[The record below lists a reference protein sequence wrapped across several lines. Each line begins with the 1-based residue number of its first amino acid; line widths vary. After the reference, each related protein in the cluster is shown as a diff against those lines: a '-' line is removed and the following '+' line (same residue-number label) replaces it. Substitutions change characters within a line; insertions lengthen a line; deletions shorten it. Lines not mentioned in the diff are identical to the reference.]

1 LSDIRKFYILQEVIE
16 GKLQAQSGS
25 IALRLY
31 GRYISRLKKRVIR
44 DGFKGLLIL
53 REKRPSPRK
62 TPVEIEA
69 KVLELRN
76 KLYY

>member
-1 LSDIRKFYILQEVIE
+1 V
-16 GKLQAQSGS
+16 
-25 IALRLY
+25 
-31 GRYISRLKKRVIR
+31 YISRLKKRVIR
-44 DGFKGLLIL
+44 DGFKGLL

-69 KVLELRN
+69 KVVELRN